1 MELPDRSRPPA
12 INYGDYL
19 RLETLLDAQHLESK
33 KYGPPAHDE
42 MLFIITHQA
51 YELWFKQIVY
61 ELASVIEVFQ
71 SPPVQEYRMG
81 RVIHQLERI
90 KVIQTVL
97 LQQIDVIETMTPL
110 DFLEFRDLLV
120 PASGFQSIQFKQ
132 IEIMLGVKRAQRIP
146 ADQDFF
152 FSRLKEDQRQSLEA
166 LEALPSLLDLTIA
179 WLSRIPFLKFAGFD
193 FWQEYANATQKML
206 QSDRQIIQGNP
217 DLSASQRSVQLAANQ
232 STEQRFEA
240 ILDFDQYQAL
250 QKQGEFRFSHD
261 AFLASLF
268 IHLYRDQP
276 MLQLPFRYLTL
287 LVDID
292 ENMTTWRSRH
302 ALMVQRMLGRRIGTG
317 GSSGHDYL
325 NQTTQKNRVFLDLYA
340 LSTFLLPRSAL
351 PVLPEKLVSALGF
364 HFSGAGRSV

>member
-1 MELPDRSRPPA
+1 
-12 INYGDYL
+12 
-19 RLETLLDAQHLESK
+19 
-33 KYGPPAHDE
+33 
-42 MLFIITHQA
+42 
-51 YELWFKQIVY
+51 
-61 ELASVIEVFQ
+61 
-71 SPPVQEYRMG
+71 
-81 RVIHQLERI
+81 
-90 KVIQTVL
+90 
-97 LQQIDVIETMTPL
+97 
-110 DFLEFRDLLV
+110 
-120 PASGFQSIQFKQ
+120 
-132 IEIMLGVKRAQRIP
+132 
-146 ADQDFF
+146 
-152 FSRLKEDQRQSLEA
+152 
-166 LEALPSLLDLTIA
+166 LLDLTIA